1 MVQEMRG
8 GSQTWSIRC
17 LVVFLQAEDGIRD
30 HCVTGVQTCALP
42 ISLDIDGLCCAAG
55 VAVKNTAGFSG
66 GEDAQTY
73 PTVRQVDID
82 GLARPLVD
90 VLTQSTTFRVRS
102 QLRSSEWMVTIPACS
117 ASIRADQAV
126 GSRATQV
133 TVMVAVTCQA
143 EVFDQQA
150 ALRLAAT
157 SFTREAIVA
166 LGATYAPVSRVTTTL
181 VGVTVIDT
189 KRGTLALSIQA
200 DGMWVYR
207 L

>member
-66 GEDAQTY
+66 GQDAQTY

-82 GLARPLVD
+82 GLAGPLID
-90 VLTQSTTFRVRS
+90 TLTQGAQAGVQS
-102 QLRSSEWMVTIPACS
+102 QLRPQDWIVATPVCTPAI
-117 ASIRADQAV
+117 SIDHPV
-126 GSRATQV
+126 GSRAAQV
-133 TVMVAVTCQA
+133 TVTVVVTC
-143 EVFDQQA
+143 
-150 ALRLAAT
+150 
-157 SFTREAIVA
+157 
-166 LGATYAPVSRVTTTL
+166 
-181 VGVTVIDT
+181 
-189 KRGTLALSIQA
+189 
-200 DGMWVYR
+200 
-207 L
+207 